1 MKKVLLLITIML
13 FSGCVTIEGTAP
25 NGLHIKYTRFMADQ
39 KMDGLVIEPDGSM
52 LIEGQQSTLQGMTDA
67 LNAAINKIP

>member
-1 MKKVLLLITIML
+1 MKYVLILLLLAMT
-13 FSGCVTIEGTAP
+13 GCVTIEGTAP

-52 LIEGQQSTLQGMTDA
+52 LIEGQQSTKRTNIL
-67 LNAAINKIP
+67 